1 MACGKGKK
9 MNSSE
14 SLPFNARLG
23 EYQQQAQTLFERV
36 KAHDK
41 EAEWRFKWTHPDFR
55 GKSVADVRAA
65 ALELSD
71 AQAVVAREYSFEEWA
86 DLAAFAEAIR
96 KNKVVSQFETA
107 VEAVIA
113 GDAAALRAMF

>member
-1 MACGKGKK
+1 
-9 MNSSE
+9 MNRSE

-36 KAHDK
+36 KAHDE

-71 AQAVVAREYSFEEWA
+71 AQAVVAPGYSLEKWA
-86 DLAAFAEAIR
+86 DLA
-96 KNKVVSQFETA
+96 VVAGA
-107 VEAVIA
+107 VPQ
-113 GDAAALRAMF
+113 GRARSPIQNA